1 MAYLKT
7 AFLQYTSRWYVSVW
21 VKQKNGKDFQ
31 QIAWFNQWVLASK
44 AWKGFQIPDG
54 TL

>member
-1 MAYLKT
+1 MEPSIMKRVHWISLIVKMAYLKT

-31 QIAWFNQWVLASK
+31 QIA
-44 AWKGFQIPDG
+44 
-54 TL
+54 